1 MFIDKIEETM
11 FLVSASCL
19 YLFYNQYLVVYFVR
33 LNQLVVQSEVTVN
46 LQNLSGKFI
55 TVNLVYLSIRISL
68 SEIKKLPNVLNFNM
82 EDRSCQSQRF
92 VAVFPIR
99 NTVDM

>member
-1 MFIDKIEETM
+1 MFYNLYLVVYFVSQVMFIDNIEEPM

-46 LQNLSGKFI
+46 ILNPSGKLL
-55 TVNLVYLSIRISL
+55 TVNLVIYQSGFPLSGM
-68 SEIKKLPNVLNFNM
+68 K
-82 EDRSCQSQRF
+82 
-92 VAVFPIR
+92 
-99 NTVDM
+99 NT

>member
-1 MFIDKIEETM
+1 MSFCGHEIKKSQVVFIDKIEETM

-46 LQNLSGKFI
+46 LQNLSGKLL
-55 TVNLVYLSIRISL
+55 TVNLVCLSIRVFKSVTAL
-68 SEIKKLPNVLNFNM
+68 C
-82 EDRSCQSQRF
+82 SCVSH
-92 VAVFPIR
+92 PHHC
-99 NTVDM
+99 